1 MTAKHMQ
8 LKILLPFGV
17 YEQRSDVKRIVAETT
32 QGSFGFLP
40 NRLDCVTALVPG
52 IFTYEVESEGVVYV
66 AIDKGIMVKAN
77 EEVLVSV
84 RNAIGGRDL
93 GELHKAVR
101 QEFLHL
107 NEQEQEAR
115 LVLKKLETGFIRRFQ
130 QLQQE

>member
-1 MTAKHMQ
+1 MQ